1 MLKGS
6 AASRAGLSWGHP
18 AVFPVYDWGD
28 GGAAGFLLLVL
39 TAIIHEVDLDPGM
52 LMAGGQ
58 HALPFLV
65 ARRDNLAHF
74 LALIKHPTGV
84 PVLEYAR
91 QLFDGMVV
99 GKGVSEV
106 M

>member
-1 MLKGS
+1 
-6 AASRAGLSWGHP
+6 
-18 AVFPVYDWGD
+18 
-28 GGAAGFLLLVL
+28 
-39 TAIIHEVDLDPGM
+39 
-52 LMAGGQ
+52 MAGGQ